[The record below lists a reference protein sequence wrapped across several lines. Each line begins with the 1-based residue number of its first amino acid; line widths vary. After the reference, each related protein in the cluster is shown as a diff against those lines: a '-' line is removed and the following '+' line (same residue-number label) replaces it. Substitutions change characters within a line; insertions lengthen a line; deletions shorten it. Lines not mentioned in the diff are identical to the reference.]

1 MLFSAVRPGQIFPS
15 SHETILRHA
24 TKTTYITMPVF
35 TLVETGFFMP
45 LIRLD
50 EQYKAYYNIV
60 EWQLNAH
67 VRR

>member
-1 MLFSAVRPGQIFPS
+1 
-15 SHETILRHA
+15 
-24 TKTTYITMPVF
+24 MPVF